1 MARDIVSK
9 IPKKL
14 EKKKAHPET
23 FAMSENGT
31 MLSLGVFV
39 GQEIDRFN
47 TLLSVMKSTLI
58 DLDKAI
64 EGTVVMSMD
73 LERMFNNFLNN
84 KIPPQWEKVAY
95 PSLKPLSSWVQD
107 LIHRVEF
114 ISQWLYHGPPKTY
127 WLPAFFFPQGFMT
140 AAL

>member
-1 MARDIVSK
+1 M
-9 IPKKL
+9 
-14 EKKKAHPET
+14 KA
-23 FAMSENGT
+23 
-31 MLSLGVFV
+31 
-39 GQEIDRFN
+39 
-47 TLLSVMKSTLI
+47 TLV

-95 PSLKPLSSWVQD
+95 PSLKPLNSWVVD
-107 LIHRVEF
+107 LIERVEF
-114 ISQWLYHGPPKTY
+114 ISSWLYQGTPKTY

-140 AAL
+140 AALQSYARKTQTPIDTLAFRTYIKEFFEKDVTEPPEDGVNIHGLFL